1 MLALPMLSVPEQL
14 EILKR
19 GIVTLHSEKEL
30 ADKLARGRPLRVKL
44 GVDPTSPDIHLGHAV
59 ALRKLRQFQ
68 ELGHEVV
75 FLIGDFTSHARRS
88 VGQEQGA

>member
-1 MLALPMLSVPEQL
+1 MLPVTEQL

-19 GIVTLHSEKEL
+19 GTVTIHSEKEL
-30 ADKLARGRPLRVKL
+30 AEKLARGKPLRVKL

-68 ELGHEVV
+68 ELGHQIV
-75 FLIGDFTSHARRS
+75 LIIGDFTAMI
-88 VGQEQGA
+88 